1 MGGVSQ
7 RVARL
12 EHDPEKLALGLDP
25 WVGTGFQP
33 ASPKRLRF
41 GEAGRI
47 RSCLKHDPEKWEPVF
62 GQDHAQSRKIDLN
75 VACRV
80 LAAILSLHKMAQSER
95 FVAWLLVVH
104 FASWGNVMSD
114 KRAVPNDPSRKGLT
128 PAAERALAEAAARR
142 AEIDRKTAERPK
154 EVGGPQG
161 PEPTRYGDW
170 EKKGLT
176 SDF

>member
-1 MGGVSQ
+1 
-7 RVARL
+7 
-12 EHDPEKLALGLDP
+12 
-25 WVGTGFQP
+25 
-33 ASPKRLRF
+33 
-41 GEAGRI
+41 
-47 RSCLKHDPEKWEPVF
+47 
-62 GQDHAQSRKIDLN
+62 
-75 VACRV
+75 
-80 LAAILSLHKMAQSER
+80 
-95 FVAWLLVVH
+95 
-104 FASWGNVMSD
+104 MSD

-170 EKKGLT
+170 EKKGLA